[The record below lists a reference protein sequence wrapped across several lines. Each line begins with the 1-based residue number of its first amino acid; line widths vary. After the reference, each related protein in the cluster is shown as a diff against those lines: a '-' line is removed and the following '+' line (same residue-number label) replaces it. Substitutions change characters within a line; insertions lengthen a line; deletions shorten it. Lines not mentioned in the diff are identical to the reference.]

1 MGYASV
7 IAAVYL
13 LWFMPGFFSRPLLV
27 MPLASLSALILL
39 KAGRDALPVMVASLA
54 AAASAAALSAS
65 LPDIPAERWRID
77 AVWGTVVQDSQQ
89 KKGRTS
95 GFRMELE
102 RAADGSEAVFSA
114 DGIIYVVSSQ
124 ADLYAGDRIIASGY
138 FHGDVFRS
146 HSVELLAR
154 PFHAGLR
161 SRCISRIKE
170 RLRETGE
177 AGELASLLLLGTGS
191 DGSFAL
197 SSDARA
203 SGLSHVLALSGMHL
217 SILAFIISPFLER
230 ILGRKK
236 GRAATDAVLFLFSF
250 LSGWRPSLMRA
261 FIFRVLLS
269 KGMGMETSFVLSF
282 VILLMVF
289 PSASQDIGA
298 IYSFL
303 CLGGIFILSDRLD
316 RALRFFLPLPYPVSV
331 SIAASASAL
340 IFSVPLTISVFGS
353 YQLGAIVTSFPF
365 NAAISVYMGLSLLAL
380 AIPHAGILLRASYR
394 LIAAGFAAAGRLPES
409 EGLLPYLLLASMA
422 SAIMFLHSA
431 ILRIRSRS
439 C

>member
-27 MPLASLSALILL
+27 MPLSALSALILM
-39 KAGRDALPVMVASLA
+39 KAGRDALPVIIASL
-54 AAASAAALSAS
+54 AAASAAAALNAS

-77 AVWGTVVQDSQQ
+77 TLWGTVVQDSQQ
-89 KKGRTS
+89 KKGRTA

-102 RAADGSEAVFSA
+102 RAANGSEAVFSA
-114 DGIIYVVSSQ
+114 AGILYVVSSQ
-124 ADLYAGDRIIASGY
+124 ADLYAGDSIIAAGY
-138 FHGDVFRS
+138 FDGDVFRS
-146 HSVELLAR
+146 YSVELLGR

-161 SRCISRIKE
+161 SRCISLIKS
-170 RLRETGE
+170 RLRVSGD

-236 GRAATDAVLFLFSF
+236 GRAATDAVLFLFAF

-261 FIFRVLLS
+261 FIFRILVS
-269 KGMGMETSFVLSF
+269 RGMGMEMSFVLSF
-282 VILLMVF
+282 VMLLMVF

-303 CLGGIFILSDRLD
+303 CLGGIFILADRLD
-316 RALRFFLPLPYPVSV
+316 RALRFLLPLPYTVSV
-331 SIAASASAL
+331 SMAASASAL

-365 NAAISVYMGLSLLAL
+365 NAAISIYMGLSLLTL
-380 AIPHAGILLRASYR
+380 VFHPAGVLLEASYR
-394 LIAAGFAAAGRLPES
+394 LIAAGFAAAGSFPES
-409 EGLLPYLLLASMA
+409 EGLLPYLILAFS
-422 SAIMFLHSA
+422 SAAFIFLHSA
-431 ILRIRSRS
+431 ILRFRHRS

>member
-27 MPLASLSALILL
+27 MPLSALSALILM
-39 KAGRDALPVMVASLA
+39 KAGRDALPVMIASLA
-54 AAASAAALSAS
+54 AAAASAALAAS
-65 LPDIPAERWRID
+65 IPDIPAERWRID
-77 AVWGTVVQDSQQ
+77 TLWGTVLQDSQQ
-89 KKGRTS
+89 RKGRTA
-95 GFRMELE
+95 GIRMKLE
-102 RAADGSEAVFSA
+102 RASDGNEAVFSA

-138 FHGDVFRS
+138 FSGDVFRS
-146 HSVELLAR
+146 HSVELLWR

-161 SRCISRIKE
+161 SRCISLIKG
-170 RLRETGE
+170 RLRVSGD

-236 GRAATDAVLFLFSF
+236 GRAATDAVLLLFAF

-261 FIFRVLLS
+261 FIFRILVS
-269 KGMGMETSFVLSF
+269 RGMGMELSFVLSF
-282 VILLMVF
+282 VMLLMVF

-331 SIAASASAL
+331 SMAASASAL
-340 IFSVPLTISVFGS
+340 IFSIPLTISVFGS

-365 NAAISVYMGLSLLAL
+365 NAAISIYMGLSLLTL
-380 AIPHAGILLRASYR
+380 AFPPAGILLESSYR
-394 LIAAGFAAAGRLPES
+394 LIAAGFAAAGSFPES
-409 EGLLPYLLLASMA
+409 EGLLPYLILAFS
-422 SAIMFLHSA
+422 SAAIVFLHSV
-431 ILRIRSRS
+431 ILRIRRCS